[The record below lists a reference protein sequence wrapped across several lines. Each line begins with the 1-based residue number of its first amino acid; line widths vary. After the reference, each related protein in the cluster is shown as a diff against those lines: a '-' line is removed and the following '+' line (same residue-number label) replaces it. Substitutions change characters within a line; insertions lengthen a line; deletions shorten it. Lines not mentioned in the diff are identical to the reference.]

1 MNSLQP
7 EYKGELGDMAGLK
20 EYKDEYGQLL
30 HNLVIT
36 QGIRATL
43 EIDSLTDENEFGI
56 NVMAGGTSVSIQID
70 VKEIDLIIEYLQE
83 IKRLH
88 A

>member
-1 MNSLQP
+1 MDSL
-7 EYKGELGDMAGLK
+7 KD
-20 EYKDEYGQLL
+20 YKDEYGQLL

-43 EIDSLTDENEFGI
+43 TIDPQTDENEFGI
-56 NVMAGGTSVSIQID
+56 HVRRDLGTGASMEID
-70 VKEIDLIIEYLQE
+70 VKKIDLIIAYLQE
-83 IKRLH
+83 IKKNH